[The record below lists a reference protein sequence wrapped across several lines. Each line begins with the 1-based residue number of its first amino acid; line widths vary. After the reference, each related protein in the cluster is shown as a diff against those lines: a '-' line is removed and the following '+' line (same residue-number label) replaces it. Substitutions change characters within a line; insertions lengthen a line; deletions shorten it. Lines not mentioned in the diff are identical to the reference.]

1 MIKETLL
8 VSTFGLLGLVTVAC
22 GSQKKDQT
30 AEAVS
35 ETAWCLDG
43 FERPTGVNPVIKPLP
58 TKFYCPMRED
68 SVAWEESD
76 TFNPAATIYDGKIVV
91 MYRAEDNSAQGI
103 GSRTSRLGYAT
114 STDGIH
120 FERDTKPAFYPAKDN
135 QVENE
140 CPGGTEDPRIAMTED
155 GTYVL
160 LYTQWNRKVPRLAVA
175 TSKDLKHWTKFGPAF
190 EKAYNGKF
198 KDEATKSASLVT
210 TLKGDITLNPV
221 LMPTFIK
228 CSCKSIIFNQH
239 NPRIKIINSIRN
251 ICFKNLIYQFNIYLI
266 IWITQKIHMQ
276 IIHT

>member
-91 MYRAEDNSAQGI
+91 MYLS
-103 GSRTSRLGYAT
+103 L
-114 STDGIH
+114 IH
-120 FERDTKPAFYPAKDN
+120 
-135 QVENE
+135 
-140 CPGGTEDPRIAMTED
+140 I
-155 GTYVL
+155 
-160 LYTQWNRKVPRLAVA
+160 
-175 TSKDLKHWTKFGPAF
+175 
-190 EKAYNGKF
+190 
-198 KDEATKSASLVT
+198 
-210 TLKGDITLNPV
+210 
-221 LMPTFIK
+221 
-228 CSCKSIIFNQH
+228 
-239 NPRIKIINSIRN
+239 
-251 ICFKNLIYQFNIYLI
+251 
-266 IWITQKIHMQ
+266 
-276 IIHT
+276 

>member
-91 MYRAEDNSAQGI
+91 MYRAEDNSGLPVWDMRPLLTVSISRGI
-103 GSRTSRLGYAT
+103 RSLLFIRL
-114 STDGIH
+114 
-120 FERDTKPAFYPAKDN
+120 
-135 QVENE
+135 
-140 CPGGTEDPRIAMTED
+140 
-155 GTYVL
+155 
-160 LYTQWNRKVPRLAVA
+160 
-175 TSKDLKHWTKFGPAF
+175 
-190 EKAYNGKF
+190 
-198 KDEATKSASLVT
+198 
-210 TLKGDITLNPV
+210 
-221 LMPTFIK
+221 
-228 CSCKSIIFNQH
+228 
-239 NPRIKIINSIRN
+239 KII
-251 ICFKNLIYQFNIYLI
+251 K
-266 IWITQKIHMQ
+266 
-276 IIHT
+276 

>member
-210 TLKGDITLNPV
+210 TLKGDKQVIAKVNGKYF
-221 LMPTFIK
+221 MYWGEYAARH
-228 CSCKSIIFNQH
+228 FN
-239 NPRIKIINSIRN
+239 KDELTVYFVVS
-251 ICFKNLIYQFNIYLI
+251 
-266 IWITQKIHMQ
+266 
-276 IIHT
+276 